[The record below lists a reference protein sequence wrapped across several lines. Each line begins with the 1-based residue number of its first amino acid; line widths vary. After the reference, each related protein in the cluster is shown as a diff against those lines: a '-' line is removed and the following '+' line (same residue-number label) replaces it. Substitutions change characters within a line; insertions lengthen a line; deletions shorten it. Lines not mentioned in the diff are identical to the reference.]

1 MRAAISILE
10 IRKLNI
16 ILDDYIYR
24 TPLIRCKYLES
35 YFSKNTKIYS
45 KLEFLQKTGT
55 FKIRGAIA
63 SIINLTKQKKNNGV
77 VAVSAGNHAIAVS
90 YAAKLFD
97 TNCKVVMPEGSNA
110 FRVHYCKSLGA
121 KVIFA
126 KNPADA
132 FKLANEISESE
143 KREFI
148 HPFEGED
155 IISGTATL
163 GLEIFNQCEDMDS
176 ILIPIGGGG
185 LAAGVSHAV
194 KQSNKNIQ
202 VFGVEPENANS
213 MQISIKKNKV
223 QSDMKIHTIA
233 DSLAAP
239 FSLPISFDYC
249 QNNVDEVVTV
259 RDSQIRDSMSL
270 IYNQMNLAV
279 EPACSVTTAALL
291 DPLRDRLNNKTT
303 VIIMCGSNIDWSSY
317 LNIVKSDYHL

>member
-1 MRAAISILE
+1 
-10 IRKLNI
+10 
-16 ILDDYIYR
+16 
-24 TPLIRCKYLES
+24 
-35 YFSKNTKIYS
+35 
-45 KLEFLQKTGT
+45 
-55 FKIRGAIA
+55 
-63 SIINLTKQKKNNGV
+63 
-77 VAVSAGNHAIAVS
+77 
-90 YAAKLFD
+90 
-97 TNCKVVMPEGSNA
+97 
-110 FRVHYCKSLGA
+110 
-121 KVIFA
+121 
-126 KNPADA
+126 
-132 FKLANEISESE
+132 
-143 KREFI
+143 
-148 HPFEGED
+148 
-155 IISGTATL
+155 
-163 GLEIFNQCEDMDS
+163 MDS

-213 MQISIKKNKV
+213 MQISIKKNEV